1 MKMTYL
7 NNIFKLKIFASP
19 DSYNALST
27 KQNKII
33 SLYHGQVH
41 RVGLNDNSYF
51 SLKFFEV

>member
-27 KQNKII
+27 KLNKTI
-33 SLYHGQVH
+33 SWSSSQSG
-41 RVGLNDNSYF
+41 F
-51 SLKFFEV
+51 KW